1 METDMVRDLDAP
13 KSNPAVVAERPLNGV
28 EAGEVEILA
37 DDLSRQVL
45 SGLAGGVRALQPR
58 VV

>member
-13 KSNPAVVAERPLNGV
+13 KSNPAVVAERALNGV

-37 DDLSRQVL
+37 DDLSRQVP
-45 SGLAGGVRALQPR
+45 SGLAGGVRALQSR